1 MVLISSCNPFFV
13 RCIKPNNTKTAMKF
27 DMRCVLEQ
35 LNYTGMLETIRIRK
49 LGYPIRYKFAFFVQ
63 RYRALIASVEHTQ
76 QQRHFN
82 NNNNN
87 SNNNNDKYK
96 ELVYLILTKYDGSNN
111 NMGNKFKGMYQIG
124 QTKVS
129 FYY

>member
-1 MVLISSCNPFFV
+1 V

-76 QQRHFN
+76 QQQQQQQQQRHFN
-82 NNNNN
+82 NNNN
-87 SNNNNDKYK
+87 DKHK
-96 ELVYLILTKYDGSNN
+96 ELVYLILAKYDAIN
-111 NMGNKFKGMYQIG
+111 GNKFKGMYQIG

-129 FYY
+129 FYSSFLKHLKK